1 MKRLRE
7 LLYKGAELVAAA
19 LFAAM
24 FGTFL
29 LQVFMRYVFNLPL
42 QWSLEFDLV
51 VYIWI
56 VFWAAAFLVRGR
68 DHIAFNLVYD
78 GSPPAARRVMGIL
91 GGLIVAATF
100 IVALPATYDFVS
112 FMAIESTPVVRWR
125 FDIVFSIFVVFVV
138 AIILRSLRL
147 LWRLVGRDWRRHI

>member
-1 MKRLRE
+1 MKRLPE
-7 LLYKGAELVAAA
+7 LLYRGAELVAAA

-78 GSPPAARRVMGIL
+78 NSPPNVRRAMGIL

-100 IVALPATYDFVS
+100 IVALPATYDYVS

-125 FDIVFSIFVVFVV
+125 FDLVFSIFVVFVV

-147 LWRLVGRDWRRHI
+147 LWRLSGRDWRRHI